1 MVAAGQP
8 ILEEQGV
15 EAGELEGARGP
26 LAPVPRGPH
35 LARGQHHDSGG
46 NAKGESE
53 SESERALTTKLINN
67 VVTEI

>member
-8 ILEEQGV
+8 ILEEQAV
-15 EAGELEGARGP
+15 EAGELEGPSRGT
-26 LAPVPRGPH
+26 LEPVPRGPH

-53 SESERALTTKLINN
+53 SVR
-67 VVTEI
+67 

>member
-8 ILEEQGV
+8 IPEEQGV

-26 LAPVPRGPH
+26 LEPVPRGPH

-46 NAKGESE
+46 NAKGERGR
-53 SESERALTTKLINN
+53 ERALTTKLINN

>member
-35 LARGQHHDSGG
+35 LAPGQHHDSGG

-53 SESERALTTKLINN
+53 GERALTTKLINN
-67 VVTEI
+67 VVTET